1 MFSVSFFKALMF
13 TIVNI
18 SSILKI
24 VYRCRHKI
32 QLQLGGIIMIRIII
46 LCLGVALIVFIAW
59 WFFGKHNVATENAS
73 VNSNKQSVDIVVKGG
88 YSPEKVILER
98 GIPATLNFKRTDSSS
113 CLDHVIFSDFGINQK
128 LPQGKTEPIKID
140 TSKPGEYEWAC
151 SMNMFH
157 GKVIVK

>member
-18 SSILKI
+18 SSILKL

-46 LCLGVALIVFIAW
+46 LCLGVALIAFIAW

>member
-1 MFSVSFFKALMF
+1 MF
-13 TIVNI
+13 TTVNI

-32 QLQLGGIIMIRIII
+32 QLQLGGIIVIRIII
-46 LCLGVALIVFIAW
+46 LCLGVALIAFIAW

>member
-1 MFSVSFFKALMF
+1 
-13 TIVNI
+13 
-18 SSILKI
+18 
-24 VYRCRHKI
+24 
-32 QLQLGGIIMIRIII
+32 MIRIII

>member
-1 MFSVSFFKALMF
+1 MF

-46 LCLGVALIVFIAW
+46 LCLGVALIAFIAW

>member
-1 MFSVSFFKALMF
+1 MV
-13 TIVNI
+13 
-18 SSILKI
+18 
-24 VYRCRHKI
+24 
-32 QLQLGGIIMIRIII
+32 IRIII

>member
-1 MFSVSFFKALMF
+1 MF

-18 SSILKI
+18 SSILNL

-46 LCLGVALIVFIAW
+46 LCLGVALIAFIAW

>member
-1 MFSVSFFKALMF
+1 M
-13 TIVNI
+13 
-18 SSILKI
+18 
-24 VYRCRHKI
+24 
-32 QLQLGGIIMIRIII
+32 RIII

>member
-32 QLQLGGIIMIRIII
+32 QLRLGGIIMIRIII
-46 LCLGVALIVFIAW
+46 LCLGVALIAFIAW

-88 YSPEKVILER
+88 YSPEKVILKR

>member
-1 MFSVSFFKALMF
+1 
-13 TIVNI
+13 
-18 SSILKI
+18 
-24 VYRCRHKI
+24 
-32 QLQLGGIIMIRIII
+32 MIRIII
-46 LCLGVALIVFIAW
+46 LCLGVALIAFIAW

-73 VNSNKQSVDIVVKGG
+73 VYSNKQSVDIVVKGG

>member
-1 MFSVSFFKALMF
+1 M
-13 TIVNI
+13 N
-18 SSILKI
+18 
-24 VYRCRHKI
+24 
-32 QLQLGGIIMIRIII
+32 RIII
-46 LCLGVALIVFIAW
+46 LGLGLALIAFIAW
-59 WFFGKHNVATENAS
+59 WFFGSHHVEEEKATMK
-73 VNSNKQSVDIVVKGG
+73 SNKQSVDIEVKGG
-88 YSPEKVILER
+88 YSPERVVLKR
-98 GIPATLNFKRTDSSS
+98 GVPATLNFKRTDSSS

>member
-46 LCLGVALIVFIAW
+46 LCLGVALIAFIAW